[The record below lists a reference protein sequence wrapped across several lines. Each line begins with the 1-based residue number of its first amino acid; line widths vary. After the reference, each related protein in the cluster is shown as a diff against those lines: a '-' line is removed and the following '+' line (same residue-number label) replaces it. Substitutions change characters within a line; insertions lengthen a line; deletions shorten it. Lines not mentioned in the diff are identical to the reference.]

1 MSYSK
6 AADLLRFAAMATS
19 RYDGVTLGDLIE
31 EFKCDHRTAQ
41 RMARAFEAAF
51 PQVEVFA
58 DSERRRR
65 WRLQRVDARWLQAQN
80 LSDSE
85 LASLDLAANRA
96 DREGSGNEATNIRTI
111 RDRLLAAMPSSMA
124 RRTETDAEAILEA
137 QGFAS
142 RPGPRVGTDT
152 SFLQILSEAFR
163 APWEIEILYLGAHDA
178 KPKVRTVQPYGLLLG
193 ARRYL
198 VAKPAAGDGAM
209 RRFRMD
215 RVENITVTSRIFE
228 RETDFDLGVFAA
240 QSFGSYN
247 SEAEFGI
254 VMWRFQPRAAK
265 TARQFIFHPNQ
276 ELLDEA
282 DGSLI
287 VRFQAS
293 GHLEM
298 AWHLYQWGDQVEV
311 IEPPALRALV
321 RGYQRRDFAALP

>member
-19 RYDGVTLGDLIE
+19 RYEGVSLGDLIE
-31 EFKCDHRTAQ
+31 EFNCDHRTAQ
-41 RMARAFEAAF
+41 RMARAFETAF
-51 PQVEVFA
+51 PQVEISS
-58 DSERRRR
+58 DSDRRKR
-65 WRLQRVDARWLQAQN
+65 WRLQRVDARWLQAQC
-80 LSDSE
+80 LSDNE

-96 DREGSGNEATNIRTI
+96 DREGSGSEAAKIRTI

-142 RPGPRVGTDT
+142 RPGPRIGTDT
-152 SFLQILSEAFR
+152 SFIETLSEAFR
-163 APWEIEILYLGAHDA
+163 APWEIEILYLSAHDA
-178 KPKVRTVQPYGLLLG
+178 KPKVRVVQPYGLLLG

-198 VAKPAAGDGAM
+198 VAKPTVGDGSM
-209 RRFRMD
+209 RRFRLD
-215 RVENITVTSRIFE
+215 RVENIAIIPKTFKRDV
-228 RETDFDLGVFAA
+228 DFDLSIFAA
-240 QSFGSYN
+240 RSFGSYN
-247 SEAEFGI
+247 SEAEFGM
-254 VMWRFQPRAAK
+254 VVWRFQPGAAK

-287 VRFQAS
+287 VKFKAS

-311 IEPPALRALV
+311 IEPPALRVLV
-321 RGYQRRDFAALP
+321 RGYQRRDFVALP